1 MYADGEVRRTVVGE
15 HAFPDRRLRQLG
27 RRGGGIQRQSKLL
40 LLSTRA
46 GHALRARHEAEL
58 PEQLAAWQFEAVA
71 GACNDQRL
79 EAVRGE
85 LRALGQV
92 ADAGERFPLFS
103 LGDDSSG
110 IFCTDSVHVVDADA
124 DCTIF
129 ERALGGAD
137 VYVRRACL
145 DSAPLA
151 VADERRRWVEAH
163 RLSVQER
170 AQELRRVVVSQP
182 RRLVREQSERC
193 GM

>member
-1 MYADGEVRRTVVGE
+1 MRSQTVGSGSSGVAAVGSSGRASCFSSPPEPGTVCERGTRPSCQSSWRRW
-15 HAFPDRRLRQLG
+15 QL
-27 RRGGGIQRQSKLL
+27 
-40 LLSTRA
+40 
-46 GHALRARHEAEL
+46 
-58 PEQLAAWQFEAVA
+58 EAVA
-71 GACNDQRL
+71 GAGNDQRL

-85 LRALGQV
+85 LRTLGQV

-110 IFCTDSVHVVDADA
+110 IFCTDSIHVVDADA

-137 VYVRRACL
+137 VHVRRACL

-151 VADERRRWVEAH
+151 VADERRGWVEAH

-182 RRLVREQSERC
+182 RRLVREQTERS